1 MVDSSTEVFAAESVK
16 TPETRS
22 VTSLQQDALM
32 DYTTVPV
39 GWQIQG
45 SLSTG
50 HVTKA
55 TVLCLHCAQVGLLA
69 IKNGKSIIVHRGRAS
84 DKTLHAVEYC
94 EDSLTQH

>member
-1 MVDSSTEVFAAESVK
+1 MVDRSTEVFAVESVR
-16 TPETRS
+16 TPETPS
-22 VTSLQQDALM
+22 VTSLSSDSLM

-55 TVLCLHCAQVGLLA
+55 TVLCPHCAQVGLLA

-94 EDSLTQH
+94 DSTLTPH